1 MALSCKWCGV
11 WCVVCVGGCGAD
23 AKEKWVDEERRQMT
37 QLATAHESVLKTL
50 HKLKAET
57 VEMDSE
63 IQQYHEQLAKFAKR

>member
-1 MALSCKWCGV
+1 V
-11 WCVVCVGGCGAD
+11 WGGAVGGGLGGGVGG
-23 AKEKWVDEERRQMT
+23 W
-37 QLATAHESVLKTL
+37 QLAELARGRGCVLKTL